1 MPWRSKPMKD
11 VGADDMF
18 WGAGNQ
24 AFNPELSEWGNPAG
38 VIPRQRLLKLV
49 GSRREPGEL
58 NHLSTRRKRKKRLC
72 FAQAHFLSSGERKG
86 IHPEGF
92 ILKESARS

>member
-1 MPWRSKPMKD
+1 MKD

-38 VIPRQRLLKLV
+38 VILCQDGLKLTTFV
-49 GSRREPGEL
+49 VIIGPSGEPGEL
-58 NHLSTRRKRKKRLC
+58 NHLSTRRKRY
-72 FAQAHFLSSGERKG
+72 
-86 IHPEGF
+86 
-92 ILKESARS
+92 LKVFP